1 MVSPMPTRAVQGKMT
16 QCEHPIWEPLVAAV
30 GERCAGDFMWMFEVE
45 LATGMR
51 LQAYKHVDTRRYL
64 HLGPDGEA
72 FCFVPRESY
81 RRVVLSQLVA
91 EALAVSWEERR
102 ILMLR
107 CHDVEGADDADDR

>member
-1 MVSPMPTRAVQGKMT
+1 MSQFERPT
-16 QCEHPIWEPLVAAV
+16 WEPLVAAV
-30 GERCAGDFMWMFEVE
+30 GERCAGDFMWMMEVE

-72 FCFVPRESY
+72 FGFAGSESY
-81 RRVVLSQLVA
+81 RPVALSQVVA
-91 EALAVSWEERR
+91 EVLTVSWEERR

-107 CHDVEGADDADDR
+107 CHDAEGPDDVDDR